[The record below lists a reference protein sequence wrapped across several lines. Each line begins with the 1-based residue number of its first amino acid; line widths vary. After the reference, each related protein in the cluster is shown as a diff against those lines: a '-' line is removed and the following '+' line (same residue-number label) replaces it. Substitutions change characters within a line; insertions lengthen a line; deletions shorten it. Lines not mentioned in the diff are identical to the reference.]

1 MARELF
7 GKGDRGTLPLNSEL
21 SGAGALSFE
30 ALQQI
35 D

>member
-7 GKGDRGTLPLNSEL
+7 GKGDRDAAAEQRSLRAGT
-21 SGAGALSFE
+21 LSFE